1 MPRHRWEAIE
11 LIKRWLQ
18 KAFGRPNTTVQPKA
32 SGKSQ
37 QTPKTEDLSL
47 SNDMSNETP
56 NDSSKASSQ
65 AAATSDGASSRD
77 SVDNKPRERG
87 RSQRGGRS
95 QRDRRRGGGSRGGR
109 RGRTESD
116 QLWQHDQVQI
126 PAVEGKTRFLDLAI
140 DDRLVRAVCDMN
152 FEYCSPIQAQILPQ
166 TLEGVDA
173 IGKAQTGTGK
183 TAAFLITLINEL
195 LKYPIEDKRYLGEP
209 RAVIIAPTRELVT
222 QIAKEAEALCR
233 HAPLNVDVFIGGV
246 NMDRQKQAI
255 ADHCLDIVVASPG
268 RLIDFVQQRQVFLDQ
283 VEVLVL
289 DEADR
294 LLDMG
299 FIPQVKRIV
308 GYCPGHFY
316 RQTLLFSATFSTD
329 ILALAH
335 RWTRDPVMVEIEP
348 ESVAQASVEQRI
360 YLVEKKDKWQM
371 LQKILREQGTTRTIV
386 FANRRDQTQ
395 RLFERLQRAGFQA
408 GILTGDVPQRKRDR
422 TLEEFKKGSID
433 ILVATDVA
441 GRGIHVD
448 EVSHVINYHL
458 PDDPEDYVHRIGR
471 TGRAGATGI
480 SISLACEDESFQLP
494 AIEALLGEKLKC
506 ELPPSD

>member
-1 MPRHRWEAIE
+1 M
-11 LIKRWLQ
+11 IKRWLK
-18 KAFGRPNTTVQPKA
+18 KAFGKSGAVAAPVSESGAKREDRP
-32 SGKSQ
+32 
-37 QTPKTEDLSL
+37 LS
-47 SNDMSNETP
+47 SNDGA
-56 NDSSKASSQ
+56 DSGAEQASSQ
-65 AAATSDGASSRD
+65 FTQSTHNANADDGQRSSSQKTDGQR
-77 SVDNKPRERG
+77 SRG
-87 RSQRGGRS
+87 QRG
-95 QRDRRRGGGSRGGR
+95 RRRGGNASRGR
-109 RGRTESD
+109 RSWSEQSNKWHR
-116 QLWQHDQVQI
+116 DQVQI
-126 PAVEGKTRFLDLAI
+126 PEHPEKKRFLDLEI
-140 DDRLVRAVCDMN
+140 DDRLLHAVCDLN
-152 FEYCSPIQAQILPQ
+152 FEYCSPIQGQILPE
-166 TLEGVDA
+166 TLQGDDA

-222 QIAKEAEALCR
+222 QIAEEAKALCKYTDL
-233 HAPLNVDVFIGGV
+233 AVDVFIGGV
-246 NMDRQKQAI
+246 NMDRQKQSI

-268 RLIDFVQQRQVFLDQ
+268 RLIDFVQQRLVFLDQ

-329 ILALAH
+329 ILALAN
-335 RWTRDPVMVEIEP
+335 RWTQDAVMVEIEP
-348 ESVAQASVEQRI
+348 ESVAQASVEQRV

-371 LQKILREQGTTRTIV
+371 LQKILKDQETTRAIV

-395 RLFERLQRAGFQA
+395 RLFERMQRAGFKV
-408 GILTGDVPQRKRDR
+408 GILTGDVPQRKRNR
-422 TLEEFKKGSID
+422 TLEDFKLGKID

-506 ELPPSD
+506 ELPPSG

>member
-1 MPRHRWEAIE
+1 
-11 LIKRWLQ
+11 
-18 KAFGRPNTTVQPKA
+18 
-32 SGKSQ
+32 
-37 QTPKTEDLSL
+37 
-47 SNDMSNETP
+47 
-56 NDSSKASSQ
+56 
-65 AAATSDGASSRD
+65 
-77 SVDNKPRERG
+77 
-87 RSQRGGRS
+87 
-95 QRDRRRGGGSRGGR
+95 
-109 RGRTESD
+109 
-116 QLWQHDQVQI
+116 
-126 PAVEGKTRFLDLAI
+126 
-140 DDRLVRAVCDMN
+140 
-152 FEYCSPIQAQILPQ
+152 
-166 TLEGVDA
+166 
-173 IGKAQTGTGK
+173 
-183 TAAFLITLINEL
+183 
-195 LKYPIEDKRYLGEP
+195 
-209 RAVIIAPTRELVT
+209 
-222 QIAKEAEALCR
+222 
-233 HAPLNVDVFIGGV
+233 
-246 NMDRQKQAI
+246 
-255 ADHCLDIVVASPG
+255 
-268 RLIDFVQQRQVFLDQ
+268 VQQRQVFLDQ